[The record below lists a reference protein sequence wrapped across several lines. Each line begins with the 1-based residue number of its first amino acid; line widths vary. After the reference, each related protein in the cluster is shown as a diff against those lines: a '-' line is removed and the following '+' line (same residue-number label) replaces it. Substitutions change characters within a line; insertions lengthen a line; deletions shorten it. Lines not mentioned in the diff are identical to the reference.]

1 MSSASS
7 DAIATVL
14 GAALPGIL
22 FAGAG
27 ALTLAWSRKQCR
39 DADTFE
45 NLVVQPIGAVLQR
58 ARSAADGDAGIAAV
72 RGQVWLDQPDSGIIV
87 PGVPEAVAA
96 VSDSYWLRKM
106 KIVEGKLRESN
117 DFAGETKAAVPW
129 HLQDTSGAVAVID
142 SSYKQL
148 PLTPG
153 PKFHEPVTDS
163 GHLELWASRSGLSIK
178 NSADRERVIGIGEWS
193 CGRILKMRTT
203 GLICDSMSMTAACVA
218 AA

>member
-1 MSSASS
+1 MSS
-7 DAIATVL
+7 DAIATAL
-14 GAALPGIL
+14 GAALPGLL

-39 DADTFE
+39 DADSFE
-45 NLVVQPIGAVLQR
+45 NLVVQPLGAVLQQ

-87 PGVPEAVAA
+87 PGVAEPVAA

-129 HLQDTSGAVAVID
+129 HLQDSTGAVAVID
-142 SSYKQL
+142 SSYEL
-148 PLTPG
+148 PLTAG
-153 PKFHEPVTDS
+153 PKFHEPVTDA
-163 GHLELWASRSGLSIK
+163 GHLELWASRHGISIK
-178 NSADRERVIGIGEWS
+178 NSADRERVIGIGAWME
-193 CGRILKMRTT
+193 RQ
-203 GLICDSMSMTAACVA
+203 AVHV
-218 AA
+218 